1 MTKKDKKAKGP
12 KMSTIT
18 TKSGESLKVFEDLH
32 DFETYLKG
40 ETEDQEFDHVH
51 SNWSTIH
58 LCPAWCCMMI
68 RKKIKE
74 TANSHSK
81 KFVRHLHQHV
91 EKHLLKDIKTA
102 INKPELKFHDKKKQE
117 SFDRIVWNYGEETE
131 LNAKKFKVSVE
142 VVCKHDGAM
151 VDVDYKT
158 EPLQPLI

>member
-51 SNWSTIH
+51 CQLKYYPPFVLH
-58 LCPAWCCMMI
+58 DAHDDPE
-68 RKKIKE
+68 KIKE

-81 KFVRHLHQHV
+81 
-91 EKHLLKDIKTA
+91 
-102 INKPELKFHDKKKQE
+102 NKPELKFHDKKKQE